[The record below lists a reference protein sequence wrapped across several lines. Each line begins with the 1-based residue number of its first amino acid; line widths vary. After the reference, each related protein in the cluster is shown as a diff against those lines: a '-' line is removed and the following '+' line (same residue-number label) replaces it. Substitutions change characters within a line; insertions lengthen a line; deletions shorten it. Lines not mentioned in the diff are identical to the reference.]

1 MKGSGIFGNI
11 NTNIKEKGNDT
22 FNYKKEIF
30 SYNMRNKE
38 NTAWKCTK
46 LQKMASYIM
55 LLPKK

>member
-38 NTAWKCTK
+38 NTA
-46 LQKMASYIM
+46 
-55 LLPKK
+55 